1 MSVILPYAST
11 VREIARA
18 LEAREVSKYSAQSFF
33 LKVAQLMGLPIS
45 PRKLK
50 QSLASA
56 KHAVKALV
64 DNGYVDFYY
73 NEGSYSWYIIPTT
86 VERARMSA
94 RAVGQGQVLENWR
107 LPEGSLHMQAARLMA
122 QRKYVPNAERVKT
135 LKAKLSEGIIFSD
148 GKWKKLDEAPTEE
161 EKTKLEEQK
170 AIAEALD
177 TLGAA
182 SFDCGC
188 DGRGR
193 FYLGG
198 GLVSPQNGRLL
209 RWLFTHDDETTLD
222 HRTSFAQLLA
232 LLYGLPELGKR
243 CGIGTAEPCDL
254 YLGILKA
261 AGIDADHDSPERK
274 VCKKVVMPM
283 AYGQSSKNA
292 AAVADELG
300 KSLGIEPERLRK
312 VLDAS
317 LKAAKA
323 FEKLSFDARRFAQE
337 CADDGEMPQ
346 WTTPSGFRA
355 CKDYYT
361 RRRVEWCTSDDSGET
376 MPCSMTFLIPTKVI
390 ATKGSEELGYKSVLV
405 ATAANIIQSLDAAL
419 MARVVVEF
427 HKQTGEIPFTIH
439 DSYTVSKKNADALRR
454 IVADQMGAMYTS
466 KEMDEIRRE
475 LRIPRGRLGLID
487 FFQMNPLETEA

>member
-1 MSVILPYAST
+1 MTVILPNAST

-33 LKVAQLMGLPIS
+33 LKVCSLMGLPTS
-45 PRKLK
+45 PRKIK
-50 QSLASA
+50 HSLASA

-64 DNGYVDFYY
+64 DNGFVDFYY

-86 VERARMSA
+86 AERAKMSA
-94 RAVGQGQVLENWR
+94 RAVGEGKVLENWH
-107 LPEGSLHMQAARLMA
+107 LPSDSLHMQAARLLA
-122 QRKYVPNAERVKT
+122 ARKYTPNAERVKT
-135 LKAKLSEGIIFSD
+135 LKAKLAEGIIFKD
-148 GKWKKLDEAPTEE
+148 GKFVKLDEAPTEE
-161 EKTKLEEQK
+161 DKAKFEEQQ
-170 AIAEALD
+170 AIAEAMD

-222 HRTSFAQLLA
+222 HRTSFAQLLT
-232 LLYGLPELGKR
+232 LLYGLPKLGLK
-243 CGIGTAEPCDL
+243 CGIGTTEPCDL
-254 YLGILKA
+254 YLGILKS
-261 AGIDADHDSPERK
+261 AGIDATHDSPERL
-274 VCKKVVMPM
+274 VCKKIIMPM

-300 KSLGIEPERLRK
+300 KSLGIEPDRLRK
-312 VLDAS
+312 VLDAA

-337 CADDGEMPQ
+337 CADDGEMPS
-346 WTTPSGFRA
+346 WVTPSGFRA
-355 CKDYYT
+355 CKDYFT
-361 RRRVEWCTSDDSGET
+361 RRRVEWCTGDDSGEV

-419 MARVVVEF
+419 MARVVVAF
-427 HKQTGEIPFTIH
+427 HKETGEIPFTIH

-487 FFQMNPLETEA
+487 FGRMNPLEKEA